1 MAGIVQFKDIE
12 NKLIEH
18 KGQLVL
24 IDSDI
29 AELYG
34 VQTRDVNKAVSNN
47 PDKFPTGYIMQ
58 LTKDEKSEVVENF
71 HHLEKIKYSPY
82 LPKVFTE
89 KALYML
95 ATILKSKQAT
105 KATID
110 IIETFAK
117 IKELSRNINAL
128 ENAKTPEEQKVI
140 AQDVGAIFEE
150 IIDIEP
156 IVEKRGDEIMEV
168 ENRIELNIGFVKVSR
183 TVKSK
188 KCKNDNSG

>member
-58 LTKDEKSEVVENF
+58 LTKDEKAEVVENF

-95 ATILKSKQAT
+95 ATILKSKQASN
-105 KATID
+105 KSNYRHHWNFCKD
-110 IIETFAK
+110 K
-117 IKELSRNINAL
+117 RVIK
-128 ENAKTPEEQKVI
+128 KY
-140 AQDVGAIFEE
+140 
-150 IIDIEP
+150 
-156 IVEKRGDEIMEV
+156 
-168 ENRIELNIGFVKVSR
+168 
-183 TVKSK
+183 
-188 KCKNDNSG
+188 

>member
-1 MAGIVQFKDIE
+1 MAGEVVFEDIK
-12 NKLIEH
+12 NKLIRYKNEF
-18 KGQLVL
+18 VL
-24 IDSDI
+24 LDSDI
-29 AELYG
+29 ADIYG
-34 VQTRDVNKAVSNN
+34 VQTRDINKAVANN
-47 PDKFPTGYIMQ
+47 PDKFPDGYVMQ
-58 LTKDEKSEVVENF
+58 LTKEEKTEVVESF
-71 HHLEKIKYSPY
+71 HHLEKIKFSPY

-95 ATILKSKQAT
+95 ATILKSKQAI
-105 KATID
+105 KATIG

-128 ENAKTPEEQKVI
+128 ENAKTQEEQNTI
-140 AQDVGAIFEE
+140 AKNIGEIFEN

-156 IVEKRGDEIMEV
+156 ATEKSGDEMIEV

-188 KCKNDNSG
+188 KPKNQK

>member
-1 MAGIVQFKDIE
+1 MEDIIVFESITD
-12 NKLIEH
+12 KLIKYKE
-18 KGQLVL
+18 KFVL
-24 IDSDI
+24 LDSDI
-29 AELYG
+29 ADIYG
-34 VQTRDVNKAVSNN
+34 VATKDINKAVANN
-47 PDKFPTGYIMQ
+47 PDKFPVGYIMQ
-58 LTKDEKSEVVENF
+58 LTKDEKTEVVENF
-71 HHLEKIKYSPY
+71 HHLEKIKYSPH

-95 ATILKSKQAT
+95 ATILKSKQST
-105 KATID
+105 KATIN

-128 ENAKTPEEQKVI
+128 ENAKTQEEQNAI
-140 AQDVGAIFEE
+140 AQNVGDIFED

-156 IVEKRGDEIMEV
+156 RVEKIGDEIIEI

-188 KCKNDNSG
+188 KSKSD